1 MAAPASIRGGHNT
14 RFMEAESKMSERIA
28 KTTSKAWSWAACTRL
43 AATVALV
50 TLAVAAGLLGSTDDS
65 ASAATVTVNVGERD
79 GRPGDDGDEFNPN
92 TISIT
97 AGDTVQWNWFDGE
110 HNVTPFD
117 PADFTATS
125 STHFSGPGDTYSV
138 TFNSAGTVWYYSTDR
153 AAPDDIDTNENG
165 VIDAGDDPD
174 FGKMIGLI
182 NVAPAV
188 TDTTGPVTSSV
199 AASPDPTNG
208 AASVTL
214 TATVDDSG
222 TGGSNIAAAE
232 YFVDV
237 LGGAGTGTAMGAAD
251 ASFDS
256 VSEAVTASVDVS
268 ALALG
273 PHNLFVQGQDSA
285 GNWGSADVVAF
296 DVTAVPGGVEIMTIQ
311 LNAGSLSVTTNPVDF
326 GTLSLTGLEQTIDTQ
341 PSPWT
346 AADARGTGAG
356 WTVTVSS
363 TDFASAGGTITV
375 DNSKI
380 RLQDSNVVTVSGNTP
395 PTSQVTSYQ
404 PLSGSPLAVLSAASG
419 TGKGTYDFTPDMRQ
433 IVPADI
439 APGSYEAFLTVS
451 INSGP

>member
-1 MAAPASIRGGHNT
+1 
-14 RFMEAESKMSERIA
+14 MSERVLR
-28 KTTSKAWSWAACTRL
+28 KRSKDRSWAACARL
-43 AATVALV
+43 AATAALV
-50 TLAVAAGLLGSTDDS
+50 VMAAVTGLTGGTDDS

-79 GRPGDDGDEFNPN
+79 GRPGDNGDEFNAN
-92 TISIT
+92 TVAIT
-97 AGDTVQWNWFDGE
+97 AGDTVQWDWFDGT
-110 HNVTPFD
+110 HNVTPYD
-117 PADFTATS
+117 PADFTATGI
-125 STHFSGPGDTYSV
+125 THFNSSGDTYSA
-138 TFNSAGTVWYYSTDR
+138 TLNSAGTIYYYCTLHAELR
-153 AAPDDIDTNENG
+153 DIDTNENG
-165 VIDAGDDPD
+165 VLDGGDDPD

-182 NVAPAV
+182 NVAAAPV
-188 TDTTGPVTSSV
+188 DSTGPVTSSV
-199 AASPDPTNG
+199 GASPDPTDG

-214 TATVDDSG
+214 TATVDDSA

-237 LGGAGTGTAMGAAD
+237 LGSAGTGTAMNAAD
-251 ASFDS
+251 ASFNS

-268 ALALG
+268 ALGLG
-273 PHNLFVQGQDSA
+273 PHNLYVQGQDGA
-285 GNWGSADVVAF
+285 GNWGSADVVAVS
-296 DVTAVPGGVEIMTIQ
+296 VTAVPTGAEIMTIQ
-311 LNAGSLSVTTNPVDF
+311 LNGGSLSVTTNPVDF

-341 PSPWT
+341 PSAWT

-356 WTVTVSS
+356 WNVTVSS

-404 PLSGSPLAVLSAASG
+404 PLSTSPLAMLSAASG
-419 TGKGTYDFTPDMRQ
+419 NGKGTYDFTPDMRQ

-439 APGSYEAFLTVS
+439 TPGSYEAFLTVS

>member
-1 MAAPASIRGGHNT
+1 
-14 RFMEAESKMSERIA
+14 MSERIA
-28 KTTSKAWSWAACTRL
+28 KTKSRTWSWAACARL
-43 AATVALV
+43 TATVALV
-50 TLAVAAGLLGSTDDS
+50 VAAVGAGFLGNADDS

-79 GRPGDDGDEFNPN
+79 GRPGDSGDEFNAN
-92 TISIT
+92 TIGIT
-97 AGDTVQWNWFDGE
+97 EGDTVQWDWFDGT

-125 STHFSGPGDTYSV
+125 ATHFNGPGDTYSV

-153 AAPDDIDTNENG
+153 AELRDIDTNENG
-165 VIDAGDDPD
+165 VLDGGDSPD

-182 NVAPAV
+182 NVAAAPV
-188 TDTTGPVTSSV
+188 DTTGPVTSSV
-199 AASPDPTNG
+199 GASPDPTNG

-214 TATVDDSG
+214 TATVDDSAA
-222 TGGSNIAAAE
+222 GGSSIAAAE

-237 LGGAGTGTAMGAAD
+237 LGANGTGTAMGAAD

-256 VSEAVTASVDVS
+256 VSEAVIASVDVS
-268 ALALG
+268 ALGLG
-273 PHNLFVQGQDSA
+273 SHDLFVRGQDSA
-285 GNWGSADVVAF
+285 GNWGSAAVIAF
-296 DVTAVPGGVEIMTIQ
+296 NVSAVPAGAEIMTIQ
-311 LNAGSLSVTTNPVDF
+311 LNGGSLSVATSPVDF

-341 PSPWT
+341 PFPWI

-356 WTVTVSS
+356 WNVTVSS
-363 TDFASAGGTITV
+363 TDFASAGGTIAV

-380 RLQDSNVVTVSGNTP
+380 RVQDSNVVTVSGNTA
-395 PTSQVTSYQ
+395 PTSQVTTYQ
-404 PLSGSPLAVLSAASG
+404 PLSTSPLAVLSAAIG
-419 TGKGTYDFTPDMRQ
+419 NGKGTYDFTPDMRQ